1 MKCKFKLNTTA
12 VDSIDKLDLS
22 DLSFEDVCAHY
33 CTGRTIVKGSKQDR
47 TYCYRKGIGTNA
59 GDIEQSVWCEIV
71 NHLIVRA
78 QEQKLFQYVKE
89 WVKENS
95 QRWRNI
101 KELEL
106 EALKLHSM
114 RIFDNPDW
122 YGYVNFN
129 SKYRPEI
136 LTQECV
142 L

>member
-1 MKCKFKLNTTA
+1 MGFKFKLNTTQI
-12 VDSIDKLDLS
+12 DSIDKLDLIA
-22 DLSFEDVCAHY
+22 LSFEDLCAHSS
-33 CTGRTIVKGSKQDR
+33 TGRSITKGLGRDK
-47 TYCYRKGIGTNA
+47 TYSYRQGIGTNA
-59 GDIEQSVWCEIV
+59 GDIEQSVWCEVV
-71 NHLIVRA
+71 NRLIVRA

-95 QRWRNI
+95 HRWRNV

-122 YGYVNFN
+122 YAYFDFN

-136 LTQECV
+136 LA
-142 L
+142 